1 MSSRPWPRTT
11 AIRAPGSIRTCYI
24 GKTRDQVLEKIT
36 ALKAQDNQGIPTPDT
51 NVKVAEYLTHWL
63 AAVVKVNRRPRT

>member
-1 MSSRPWPRTT
+1 M
-11 AIRAPGSIRTCYI
+11 
-24 GKTRDQVLEKIT
+24 LEKIT